1 MATPDTR
8 SGRNYMK
15 TGPGMYAFAKE
26 HKVAGWPWLLKPMGW
41 LGRKH
46 FKNIENS
53 LADDETVVVAFLTKM
68 AGLTDAGEPTSRFK
82 WYAFA
87 LGDSG
92 TLYFA
97 HWRPFHLDSLRMTL
111 DQVNTINPDT
121 GIIRGRLQI
130 QTLQGTQDLTLKWFA
145 PQIRRIYD
153 LLNNEKHAYD
163 KLRHKVDLDG

>member
-68 AGLTDAGEPTSRFK
+68 AGLTDAENLLVAS
-82 WYAFA
+82 
-87 LGDSG
+87 SG
-92 TLYFA
+92 MHLRLVIPGLCILHIGGHSIWTLCA
-97 HWRPFHLDSLRMTL
+97 
-111 DQVNTINPDT
+111 
-121 GIIRGRLQI
+121 
-130 QTLQGTQDLTLKWFA
+130 
-145 PQIRRIYD
+145 
-153 LLNNEKHAYD
+153 
-163 KLRHKVDLDG
+163 

>member
-1 MATPDTR
+1 MVTPNTR
-8 SGRNYMK
+8 TERNYMK
-15 TGPGMYAFAKE
+15 TGDGMYDFAKM
-26 HKVAGWPWLLKPMGW
+26 KRVVGWPKLLAPMSW

-46 FKNIENS
+46 FKNIQSS
-53 LADDETVVVAFLTKM
+53 LADDETVVVAFLSKM
-68 AGLTDAGEPTSRFK
+68 TGLTEDDQHKNRFK

-121 GIIRGRLQI
+121 GVLRGELQI
-130 QTLQGTQDLTLKWFA
+130 QTLQGTQDLTLKGFA
-145 PQIRRIYD
+145 PQIRRIYE
-153 LLNNEKHAYD
+153 LLNNEKHTYD
-163 KLRHKVDLDG
+163 KLRHQVDLDG

>member
-1 MATPDTR
+1 MCLSQKRFTMVVMKFEWGCKMATPDTR

-68 AGLTDAGEPTSRFK
+68 AGLTDAGEPTGRFK

-97 HWRPFHLDSLRMTL
+97 HWRPFHLNSLRMTL
-111 DQVNTINPDT
+111 ANSNLARNPRFDVEVVCT
-121 GIIRGRLQI
+121 TDSPYL
-130 QTLQGTQDLTLKWFA
+130 
-145 PQIRRIYD
+145 
-153 LLNNEKHAYD
+153 
-163 KLRHKVDLDG
+163 